1 MARRGGY
8 QSDGTHQSA
17 FRQYQ
22 RRQYGQNALAPN
34 GLVILVACVAMIIAI
49 YILVAFGFWFFS
61 TPFGEKTMA
70 VSATIFA
77 FIYTYTYPFW
87 WVLGKIWD
95 QIKCVAL
102 WLWTFVFYPVGNFI
116 YWVFT

>member
-1 MARRGGY
+1 MARGGGNR
-8 QSDGTHQSA
+8 SDGTHQTA
-17 FRQYQ
+17 FGQYQ
-22 RRQYGQNALAPN
+22 RRQYAKNALAPN
-34 GLVILVACVAMIIAI
+34 GLVILVACIAMI
-49 YILVAFGFWFFS
+49 VALGFWFFS

-70 VSATIFA
+70 VLVTIFV
-77 FIYTYTYPFW
+77 FIYTYTYPLW

-95 QIKCVAL
+95 QIKYVAL

>member
-1 MARRGGY
+1 MARRGGGSNSTVKQHQGSNAI
-8 QSDGTHQSA
+8 QSSPTKVAIYIGA
-17 FRQYQ
+17 
-22 RRQYGQNALAPN
+22 
-34 GLVILVACVAMIIAI
+34 ILVAVGIVSFFA
-49 YILVAFGFWFFS
+49 FWFFS
-61 TPFGEKTMA
+61 TPFGQKTMA

-77 FIYTYTYPFW
+77 FIYTYTYPLW

>member
-8 QSDGTHQSA
+8 RSDGTHQTA
-17 FRQYQ
+17 FAQYQ

-34 GLVILVACVAMIIAI
+34 GLVILAACIAMIVAI
-49 YILVAFGFWFFS
+49 YIIVALGFWFFS
-61 TPFGEKTMA
+61 TPFGEKTMV
-70 VSATIFA
+70 VSVTIFA
-77 FIYTYTYPFW
+77 FIYTYTYPLW
-87 WVLGKIWD
+87 WVLGKIGD
-95 QIKCVAL
+95 QIKYVAL